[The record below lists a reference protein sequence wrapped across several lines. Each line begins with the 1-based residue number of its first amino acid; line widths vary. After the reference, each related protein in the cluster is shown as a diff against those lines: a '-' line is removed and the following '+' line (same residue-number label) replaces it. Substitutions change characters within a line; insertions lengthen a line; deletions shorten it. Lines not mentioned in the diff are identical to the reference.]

1 MHASIQ
7 GSAQYTLHASAAA
20 ESLLAYRQKLK
31 ASAEELGLQ
40 SVTINDL
47 LNYAVTRV
55 LLRFPAVNSH
65 FFGDRSLTFARVHL
79 AVAVDTPRG
88 LMVPVIRNASQL
100 SLKQITA
107 GAARLR
113 RACLENTIT
122 PDELNGGTFTVSNM
136 GTLGIEGFTPVLN
149 PPQVAIL
156 GVGSIQLKPVERE
169 GEVAFQ
175 RFMSLS
181 LTANHQILDGAPAAA
196 FLNQLCRA
204 LESFELLLAG

>member
-1 MHASIQ
+1 MKAGLEK
-7 GSAQYTLHASAAA
+7 GSTVNITL
-20 ESLLAYRQKLK
+20 
-31 ASAEELGLQ
+31 
-40 SVTINDL
+40 NDMVCF
-47 LNYAVTRV
+47 AVIRA
-55 LLRFPAVNSH
+55 LEKFPEINSH
-65 FFGDRSLTFARVHL
+65 FLGESIRTFRKVHL
-79 AVAVDTPRG
+79 GLAVDTPRG
-88 LMVPVIRNASQL
+88 LMVPVIRNASLL

-107 GAARLR
+107 EAARLR
-113 RACLENTIT
+113 RACLENTVT

-156 GVGSIQLKPVERE
+156 GVGSVQLKPVERE
-169 GEVAFQ
+169 GEIVFQ

-196 FLNQLCRA
+196 FLKELCRA